1 MTSDVIV
8 RAAAV
13 SDFDEWLRLWDGY
26 NEFYGRVGDARL
38 PQVLTE
44 MTWARF
50 FDENEPMYA
59 LVAEVDG
66 AVIGMAHYLF
76 HRSTTSFAP
85 ICYLQDLFTSPDA
98 RRNGVGTRL
107 IGAVLRKAK
116 EAGSLR
122 LYWQTHEDNETA
134 RRLYDK
140 IGERSGFL
148 IYRAFA

>member
-38 PQVLTE
+38 PQALTE

-59 LVAEVDG
+59 LVAEADG
-66 AVIGMAHYLF
+66 AVIGMTHYLF

-85 ICYLQDLFTSPDA
+85 VCYLQDLFTSPDA